1 MDSPAR
7 PVALSRGMASRA
19 RVRRIWWVVAAAV
32 LLAVLTLWIGSRYH
46 VSFAFF
52 FLMHLVLT
60 ATYDIVGGYMGYVNL
75 GHGAFFGLGAYAY
88 GLTVIGGGPP
98 VLGLAV
104 AALAVAVFAAL
115 IAVPLFRLRGV
126 SFAIATFGILKL
138 LEVLAANVEKV
149 SGGTAGLS
157 ISPTAST
164 IPSYYA
170 MLAAAAAAVAM
181 HAWIAH
187 SRLGLGLVSVREDE
201 EVAETAGIDT
211 RLIKRGVFVLS
222 AILPGVVG
230 GVYMWQLTHVDPSSA
245 FGLDVS
251 FPPVIMAMLGGTGTV
266 PGPILGTLFLTVIEE
281 ALWSRLGYLQLAM
294 YGVVL
299 VFVGLVMP
307 GGLARSAW
315 LRRAYGA
322 LDASGHAGFRIG
334 RERP

>member
-1 MDSPAR
+1 MDEHAPAAVLHGR
-7 PVALSRGMASRA
+7 METGA
-19 RVRRIWWVVAAAV
+19 RVRAIWWVVAAV
-32 LLAVLTLWIGSRYH
+32 LVIAAATPWIGSRYH

-52 FLMHLVLT
+52 FLMHLALT

-88 GLTVIGGGPP
+88 GLTVLSGGPP
-98 VLGLAV
+98 GLGLAV
-104 AALAVAVFAAL
+104 AALAVTVFAAL
-115 IAVPLFRLRGV
+115 IAVPIFRLRGV
-126 SFAIATFGILKL
+126 YFAIATFGILKL

-157 ISPTAST
+157 IPPTAST

-170 MLAAAAAAVAM
+170 MLAAAIAAVAL
-181 HAWIAH
+181 HAAIAH
-187 SRLGLGLVSVREDE
+187 SRLGLGLVSLREDE

-211 RLIKRGVFVLS
+211 RLVKHGVFVLS

-230 GVYMWQLTHVDPSSA
+230 GIYMWQLTHVDPTSA

-266 PGPILGTLFLTVIEE
+266 PGPMLGTLFLTVIEE

-299 VFVGLVMP
+299 AFVGIVMP
-307 GGLARSAW
+307 GGLARSRW

-322 LDASGHAGFRIG
+322 LGASGHAGFRIA
-334 RERP
+334 RN